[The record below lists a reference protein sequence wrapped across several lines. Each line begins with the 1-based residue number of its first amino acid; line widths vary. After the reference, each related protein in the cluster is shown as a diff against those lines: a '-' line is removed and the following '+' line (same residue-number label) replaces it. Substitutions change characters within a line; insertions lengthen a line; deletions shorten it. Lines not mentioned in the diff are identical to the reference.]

1 MLFGTYE
8 NPKEWI
14 HACGFDAEKE
24 EKLLPMLM
32 YQDMHEE
39 R

>member
-8 NPKEWI
+8 NPETFEDR
-14 HACGFDAEKE
+14 CGFDAEKE
-24 EKLLPMLM
+24 ELLAPMLVFR
-32 YQDMHEE
+32 DVN